1 MSLYEA
7 KLRGIATEVKSGK
20 ADIVTNQLKMFISEA
35 VSKGLVN
42 FSHGLFKNPSTG
54 LSMSLSEAI
63 KTGLLITDFTNV
75 HSEFFDLDAPT
86 ISLGEAIQH
95 CLDSKKKTFY
105 SQSLKKNFTL
115 EQAVG
120 QQWIN
125 GNDIIFDVLSSQQ
138 RTVSDAMKEGILNG
152 KTMDYHVA
160 TTNSTYFLVDAAKE
174 GLVAVFPESAVEVE
188 QSDVTYTLKETMDSG
203 IYQRE
208 SSLFIE
214 ISTHQQITIFRALK
228 IGLVDFRSAEIRNTE
243 TGEKYNLFEA
253 IGNSLLDGKSA
264 KVKDVKEKKEYSLH
278 EAYDK
283 GLIVDR
289 VVTPFESISFWE
301 AIDNDQL
308 DTETGMFFSIH
319 EEKKYMTLEEAI
331 YRKYIEKKS
340 AFVKDTWKRKYCSLS
355 EASRKKIIK
364 DGRVM
369 NTTTGKFL
377 TIKDAINQQII
388 VRDIR

>member
-54 LSMSLSEAI
+54 LSMSLGEAI
-63 KTGLLITDFTNV
+63 KTGLLITDFTNAE
-75 HSEFFDLDAPT
+75 SSTDLDAT
-86 ISLGEAIQH
+86 TLSLGEAVQH
-95 CLDSKKKTFY
+95 CFDSKKRTFLNKT
-105 SQSLKKNFTL
+105 LKKSFTL
-115 EQAVG
+115 DEAVR

-160 TTNSTYFLVDAAKE
+160 TTNMDYFLIDAAKE
-174 GLVAVFPESAVEVE
+174 GLVAVFPEAAVEVE
-188 QSDVTYTLKETMDSG
+188 QSDVTYSLKETLDSG

-214 ISTHQQITIFRALK
+214 ISTHQQITIFKALK
-228 IGLVDFRSAEIRNTE
+228 IGLVDFRSAEIQNTE
-243 TGEKYNLFEA
+243 SGEKFNLFEA
-253 IGNSLLDGKSA
+253 IGNSLLDGKTA
-264 KVKDVKEKKEYSLH
+264 KVKDVREKKEYTLH
-278 EAYDK
+278 EAYDR

-331 YRKYIEKKS
+331 YRKYIDKKS
-340 AFVKDTWKRKYCSLS
+340 AYVKDTWKRKYCSLS
-355 EASRKKIIK
+355 EASRKKIVK

-377 TIKDAINQQII
+377 TIKEAIQQQII